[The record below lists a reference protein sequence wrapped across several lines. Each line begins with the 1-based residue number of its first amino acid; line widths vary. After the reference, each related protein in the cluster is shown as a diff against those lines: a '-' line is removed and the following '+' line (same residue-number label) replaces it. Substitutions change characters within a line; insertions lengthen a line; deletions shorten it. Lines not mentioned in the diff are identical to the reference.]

1 MQRAQVEFMRLV
13 KEKAEDEK
21 ISLSEAFVRVGR
33 EHPELASA
41 YRDEVVKS
49 DAVDITP
56 TPELQ
61 EPPQGPA
68 QREFRRLMA
77 AEMRSEGVTCGEA
90 LTAVARARPTLV
102 AAYRREVTGARE

>member
-1 MQRAQVEFMRLV
+1 MQRVQAEILQLA
-13 KEKAEDEK
+13 KAKTQSDN
-21 ISLSEAFVRVGR
+21 IPFSDAVVAVCR
-33 EHPELASA
+33 ERPELASE
-41 YRDEVVKS
+41 YRNEVIKA
-49 DAVDITP
+49 DAEDITP

-90 LTAVARARPTLV
+90 LIAVGRARPTLA